1 MSEVDPTTLRELDP
15 KAGEDQASLTYTQL
29 PVPAELTVK
38 TSGIPGAELGVFA
51 NQLIPRNVKM
61 GPFEGKKVEEEEV
74 EDVSCA
80 WEVGIHQVEGAVPPP
95 PPPPPP
101 KLQCTRLENQLC
113 IRAEH
118 LEEGRREGPVI
129 LPKGIPGGKPSLHCV
144 GKG

>member
-95 PPPPPP
+95 PPP
-101 KLQCTRLENQLC
+101 KVQCTNRSENQLC
-113 IRAEH
+113 ILWAEH
-118 LEEGRREGPVI
+118 LEEGGD
-129 LPKGIPGGKPSLHCV
+129 L
-144 GKG
+144 

>member
-38 TSGIPGAELGVFA
+38 TSGIPGAGLGVFA

-95 PPPPPP
+95 PRARSNSQSSDKFRA
-101 KLQCTRLENQLC
+101 KLQCVRSNMLFVRT
-113 IRAEH
+113 
-118 LEEGRREGPVI
+118 
-129 LPKGIPGGKPSLHCV
+129 
-144 GKG
+144 